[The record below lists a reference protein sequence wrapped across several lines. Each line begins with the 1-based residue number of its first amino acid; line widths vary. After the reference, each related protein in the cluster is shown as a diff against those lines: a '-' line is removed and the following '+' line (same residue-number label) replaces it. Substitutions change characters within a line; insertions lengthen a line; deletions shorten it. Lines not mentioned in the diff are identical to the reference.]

1 VISHRQNDV
10 LRILTVFSV
19 ILLPLTLISGIF
31 GMNVLFPGEHTHEA
45 FWVIVGLMIT
55 VIAGMIGFFKYKRWL

>member
-1 VISHRQNDV
+1 V

-31 GMNVLFPGEHTHEA
+31 GMNVAFPGEGTHTA
-45 FWVIVGLMIT
+45 FWLVVGLMVVTIT
-55 VIAGMIGFFKYKRWL
+55 AMVGFFKYKRWL

>member
-45 FWVIVGLMIT
+45 FWVIAGLMIT